1 MKDHATEHYTPVR
14 DFTLSTPTKYHST
27 TWHNPQ
33 PDAQNAADRDTTERC
48 YHAIVSRAKVADLT
62 SSAPRNQSTTAPYHN
77 TGRTDVDALNVE
89 DHKTT
94 DQRGHSATAFQA
106 KVTDL
111 TSSAP
116 RNQSTTA
123 PYHNTGR
130 TDVDARNVEDHKTTD
145 QRGHSATAFQAKVAD
160 LTSSA
165 QKNRTMDDY
174 RLEMH

>member
-1 MKDHATEHYTPVR
+1 MTVVDCVGRQQLSSGDINSKRCSANTHRDKMKDHATEHYTPVR

-77 TGRTDVDALNVE
+77 TGRTDVDA
-89 DHKTT
+89 
-94 DQRGHSATAFQA
+94 
-106 KVTDL
+106 
-111 TSSAP
+111 
-116 RNQSTTA
+116 
-123 PYHNTGR
+123 
-130 TDVDARNVEDHKTTD
+130 RNVEDHKTTD

-174 RLEMH
+174 RLEMHWQGAGQLSPYCWSL